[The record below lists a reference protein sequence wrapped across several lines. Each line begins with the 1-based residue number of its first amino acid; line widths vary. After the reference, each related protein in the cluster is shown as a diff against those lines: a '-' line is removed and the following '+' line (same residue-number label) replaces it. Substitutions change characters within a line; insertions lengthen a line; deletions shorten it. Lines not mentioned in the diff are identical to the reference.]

1 MALLLPDMCEFLEI
15 GRQFFFFLLFFSVLF
30 PLPLFFFFF
39 FYATR
44 IKIPSLSK
52 HFLFLYL

>member
-1 MALLLPDMCEFLEI
+1 MAFLLPDTCEFLEI
-15 GRQFFFFLLFFSVLF
+15 GRQFFFFCSFLVFCFLSLS
-30 PLPLFFFFF
+30 FFF